1 MNKKTG
7 QVYSVHTNK
16 YHVKTDNGMV
26 ECNARGLIKF
36 KRDDIVVGDFVEID
50 GTAISQVL
58 ERKNR
63 FIRPNVCNIDLIVAV
78 ICPQPKPDLYL
89 IDKLLVNAV
98 KEGVEVVL
106 VANKSDIIDTEFD
119 KIFAEYNKLGIKT
132 LSISCAKGDNIS
144 ELKQLL
150 SNKLSVLA
158 GQSAVGKTSI
168 INAMFSLNLKTG
180 ELSDKIER
188 GKHTTTRSTIFEHE
202 GIRLIDSPGFAVIDA
217 AVKANQLQDFYP
229 EYANVAI
236 KCKFRGCVHISE
248 PDCMVKQLIESGVLS
263 KERYQRYVEIYK
275 ELQNRRIKYE
285 KN

>member
-16 YHVKTDNGMV
+16 YYVKTDDEMIV
-26 ECNARGLIKF
+26 CSARGLIKF

-50 GTAISQVL
+50 NIAISKVF

-89 IDKLLVNAV
+89 IDKLIVNAV

-106 VANKSDIIDTEFD
+106 VANKSDIVDTDFD
-119 KIFAEYNKLGIKT
+119 KIFAEYENLGIKT
-132 LSISCAKGDNIS
+132 LAVSCKTGYNIS

-150 SNKLSVLA
+150 LGKLSVLA

-168 INAMFSLNLKTG
+168 INAMFSLDLKTG

-188 GKHTTTRSTIFEHE
+188 GKHTTTRSTIFEYDN
-202 GIRLIDSPGFAVIDA
+202 IRLIDSPGFAVIDA
-217 AVKANQLQDFYP
+217 DVKATELQDYYP
-229 EYANVAI
+229 EYVEVAS
-236 KCKFRGCVHISE
+236 KCKFRGCAHVNE
-248 PDCMVKQLIESGVLS
+248 PDCVVKQLVESGELS
-263 KERYQRYVEIYK
+263 KGRYQRYVEIYK

>member
-16 YHVKTDNGMV
+16 YHVKTEDGTLT
-26 ECNARGLIKF
+26 CNARGLIKF

-50 GTAISQVL
+50 GTAISQVF

-89 IDKLLVNAV
+89 IDKLLVNAL

-106 VANKSDIIDTEFD
+106 VANKSDIVDREFD
-119 KIFAEYNKLGIKT
+119 KIFSEYKNLGIKT
-132 LSISCAKGDNIS
+132 LSVSSATGYNID
-144 ELKQLL
+144 ELKALL
-150 SNKLSVLA
+150 SGKLSVLA

-188 GKHTTTRSTIFEHE
+188 GRHTTTRSTIFEYDNVK
-202 GIRLIDSPGFAVIDA
+202 LVDSPGFAVIDA
-217 AVKANQLQDFYP
+217 CVMASELQEFYP
-229 EYANVAI
+229 EYVEVAD
-236 KCKFRGCVHISE
+236 KCKFRGCVHVNE
-248 PDCMVKQLIESGVLS
+248 PDCRVKQLVESGTLS